1 MIELPGESRYV
12 RVGNIDAHYVVAGE
26 GPPLLL
32 LHGLGASVVTWR
44 DNIGPLSRAFRV
56 YALDL
61 PGHGDSDKPD
71 IDYSAD
77 TVVQFLL
84 GFIESL
90 GIERPRMI
98 GNSIGGAL
106 ALITAL
112 RYPDLVDGLVL
123 VDSGGLGREVPLY
136 VRLVSVPGLGELL
149 ESSKIGGTRFMLYN
163 VFHDRSFV
171 TQDLLNELYRCRQ
184 MPGAKEAVVRAVRN
198 TVNLV
203 GVRTQYVLVDALKS
217 LDVPLMLVWGA
228 DDRIL
233 PVSHAYRAAE
243 AAPQAQL
250 EVYDGCGHWPH
261 MERAA
266 DFNRAVVEFLPR

>member
-12 RVGNIDAHYVVAGE
+12 RVGNIDTHQVVAGE

-32 LHGLGASVVTWR
+32 LHGLGASVITWR

-84 GFIESL
+84 GFVESL

-149 ESSKIGGTRFMLYN
+149 ESSKVGGTRFMLYN

-171 TQDLLNELYRCRQ
+171 TQDLLDELYRCRQ

-198 TVNLV
+198 TVNLM

-217 LDVPLMLVWGA
+217 LDLPLMLVWGA
-228 DDRIL
+228 EDRIL

-243 AAPQAQL
+243 AAPHARL

>member
-12 RVGNIDAHYVVAGE
+12 RVGNIDTHQVVAGE

-32 LHGLGASVVTWR
+32 LHGLGASVITWR

-84 GFIESL
+84 GFVESL

-149 ESSKIGGTRFMLYN
+149 ESSKVGGTRFMLYN

-171 TQDLLNELYRCRQ
+171 TQDLLDELYRCRQ
-184 MPGAKEAVVRAVRN
+184 MPEPRRPSSEQCA
-198 TVNLV
+198 T
-203 GVRTQYVLVDALKS
+203 
-217 LDVPLMLVWGA
+217 PLT
-228 DDRIL
+228 
-233 PVSHAYRAAE
+233 
-243 AAPQAQL
+243 
-250 EVYDGCGHWPH
+250 
-261 MERAA
+261 
-266 DFNRAVVEFLPR
+266 

>member
-12 RVGNIDAHYVVAGE
+12 RVGNIDTHQVVAGE

-32 LHGLGASVVTWR
+32 LHGLGASVITWR

-84 GFIESL
+84 GFVESL

-112 RYPDLVDGLVL
+112 RHPDLVDGLVL

-149 ESSKIGGTRFMLYN
+149 ESSKVGGTRFMLYN

-171 TQDLLNELYRCRQ
+171 TQDLLDELYRCRQ

-198 TVNLV
+198 TVNLM

-217 LDVPLMLVWGA
+217 LDLPLMLVGGA
-228 DDRIL
+228 EDRIL

-243 AAPQAQL
+243 AAPHARL